1 MLDGPAAA
9 EASPA
14 GSPGEQVKRLQQ
26 VLKRTQ
32 ERAAEAGKLYR
43 DGILARVEMEDRQM
57 RVVKASKELAD
68 ALVAMDATQVETMK
82 QGLAAKT
89 ATQADLDAANA
100 ELKKAQDR
108 ATAAAADWRKAQMDA
123 AELDLKRKQQL
134 YREGVG
140 SRREVEQAEDRVAL
154 LTGSGAQ

>member
-1 MLDGPAAA
+1 
-9 EASPA
+9 
-14 GSPGEQVKRLQQ
+14 
-26 VLKRTQ
+26 
-32 ERAAEAGKLYR
+32 
-43 DGILARVEMEDRQM
+43 
-57 RVVKASKELAD
+57 
-68 ALVAMDATQVETMK
+68 MK

-89 ATQADLDAANA
+89 ATQADLDAATA

-108 ATAAAADWRKAQMDA
+108 ATAAAADWHRAQMDA

-154 LTGSGAQ
+154 FTGSGAR